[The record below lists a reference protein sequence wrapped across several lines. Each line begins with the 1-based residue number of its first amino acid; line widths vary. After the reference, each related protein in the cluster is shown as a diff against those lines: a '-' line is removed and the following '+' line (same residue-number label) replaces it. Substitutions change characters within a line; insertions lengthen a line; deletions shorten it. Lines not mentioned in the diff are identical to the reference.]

1 MIQNFDPDF
10 DRDSDFRRRPSLNK
24 QLRKK
29 LESMMTSSKVQF
41 DDTTVERIRASA
53 EFEPALYSQ
62 LTIKVCEIS
71 KIPKNRGGELR
82 MVPLR
87 LKASIFTSKTHGT
100 INCHRISIW
109 TILDEN
115 NRFY

>member
-10 DRDSDFRRRPSLNK
+10 DRDFDRDTDFRRRPSLNK

-87 LKASIFTSKTHGT
+87 LVSSPRK
-100 INCHRISIW
+100 
-109 TILDEN
+109 LMEP
-115 NRFY
+115 